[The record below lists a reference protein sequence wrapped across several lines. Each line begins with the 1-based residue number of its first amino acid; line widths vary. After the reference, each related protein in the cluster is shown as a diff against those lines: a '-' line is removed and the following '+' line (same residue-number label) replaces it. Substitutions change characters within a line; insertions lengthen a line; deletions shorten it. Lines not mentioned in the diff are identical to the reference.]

1 VIRVLIVDDHALFRS
16 GLASRLAEEGDIAV
30 VGEAESAEQAVA
42 VAKRLQPDVILLDL
56 LLPRRCGADA
66 VGDLLQHSARSHV
79 LVVSSQVAPGAVREA
94 IAAGASGYVPKHAS
108 PPQLVE
114 AVRSVAG
121 GRRFVAPEIGASL
134 AGAEPS
140 PALACL
146 SEREVDVMRLLAL
159 GYSNKEVGRRLFISP
174 RTVDSH
180 RAHVMQKLRF
190 TNRSEL
196 VLLALT
202 TGLIGAG
209 PRPW

>member
-1 VIRVLIVDDHALFRS
+1 MIRVLIVDDHALFRS
-16 GLASRLAEEGDIAV
+16 GLASRLAEERDIVV

-42 VAKRLQPDVILLDL
+42 LANRLQPDVVLLDL

-66 VGDLLQHSARSHV
+66 ISDLLQHSSQSRV

-108 PPQLVE
+108 PAELVE

-121 GRRFVAPEIGASL
+121 GTRYVDPELGASL
-134 AGAEPS
+134 AVAESS

-146 SEREVDVMRLLAL
+146 SEREVDVVRLLAL
-159 GYSNKEVGRRLFISP
+159 GYSNKEIGRRLFISS

-209 PRPW
+209 S

>member
-16 GLASRLAEEGDIAV
+16 GLASRLAEERDIVV

-42 VAKRLQPDVILLDL
+42 LANRLQPDVVLLDL
-56 LLPRRCGADA
+56 LLPHRCGADA
-66 VGDLLQHSARSHV
+66 VSDLVQHSPHLRV

-108 PPQLVE
+108 PPELVE

-121 GRRFVAPEIGASL
+121 GRRFVDPELGASL
-134 AGAEPS
+134 AVAVAS
-140 PALACL
+140 PALGGL
-146 SEREVDVMRLLAL
+146 SEREVDVVRLLAL
-159 GYSNKEVGRRLFISP
+159 GYSNKEIGRRLFISS

-180 RAHVMQKLRF
+180 RAHVMQKLRY
-190 TNRSEL
+190 TDRSEL

-209 PRPW
+209 S

>member
-1 VIRVLIVDDHALFRS
+1 VISVLIVDDHALFRS
-16 GLASRLAEEGDIAV
+16 GLASRLAEEQDIVV
-30 VGEAESAEQAVA
+30 VGEAASADEAVA
-42 VAKRLQPDVILLDL
+42 RTRRLQPDVVLLDL

-66 VGDLLQHSARSHV
+66 VRDLLQHSPQLRV
-79 LVVSSQVAPGAVREA
+79 LAVSSQVAPGAVREA

-108 PPQLVE
+108 PAELVE

-121 GRRFVAPEIGASL
+121 GTRFVDPELGASL
-134 AGAEPS
+134 AVAEPS
-140 PALACL
+140 PALAGL

-159 GYSNKEVGRRLFISP
+159 GYSNSEIGRRLFISP

-180 RAHVMQKLRF
+180 RAHVMRKLGF
-190 TNRSEL
+190 TARSEL

-209 PRPW
+209 S